1 MRVPALG
8 RQPSGSRV
16 ARRQTKFRP
25 REYAATKSKVE
36 PERQRRLITTGCPI
50 TAVVPMSANGTS
62 VWTGRALQVG
72 YDGLEIVGLA
82 HLYSAL

>member
-1 MRVPALG
+1 MVIQIGESIEVQSPAAL
-8 RQPSGSRV
+8 
-16 ARRQTKFRP
+16 
-25 REYAATKSKVE
+25 
-36 PERQRRLITTGCPI
+36 
-50 TAVVPMSANGTS
+50 VPMEPYPSIFECVRPYEGRSDAAIGTS